1 MNVESVAL
9 ALVEI
14 IRKTSGKILIVDA
27 GAYAEAQ
34 MKYKID
40 RINIECLKPLE
51 DYKYNFHDRFRS
63 FGISKREK
71 FRTIKVCRK
80 K

>member
-9 ALVEI
+9 SLVEN
-14 IRKTSGKILIVDA
+14 IRRVAGRILITDA
-27 GAYAEAQ
+27 GAYVEAQ

-40 RINIECLKPLE
+40 RINIECSKPLE
-51 DYKYNFHDRFRS
+51 DYKYNFHDRFRE